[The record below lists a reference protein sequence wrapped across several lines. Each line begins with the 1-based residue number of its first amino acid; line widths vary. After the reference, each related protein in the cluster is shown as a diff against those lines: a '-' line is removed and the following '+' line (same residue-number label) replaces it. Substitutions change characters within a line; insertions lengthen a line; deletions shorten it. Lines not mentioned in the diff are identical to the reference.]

1 MLRLRRC
8 LPMVLLAF
16 LLFGTAPMAAPVPT
30 NLTVEEALAIG
41 SASPL
46 PSELQWMPDGVR
58 FCYFAPHAYGEAAD
72 LMSYDLR
79 PGKASPLLTQEQFRK
94 ALGGLAQLSSEKLSE
109 AKFTGY
115 RLSHAGRYLLLQGN
129 EGCFVW
135 DLSEHTLTRVTPAGE
150 EAGGL
155 AWSPDD
161 SRLAYTEGGNLWVV
175 DRATGARKLLAE
187 GKSPLVTCGAPDW
200 LYGEELDMTTA
211 FWWSPDGSHIAY
223 LRFDETG
230 VPTYPIVDQR
240 ELQPGVRQQFYP
252 RPGDPNP
259 AVSLW
264 VVPAGGGGTAVAIP
278 GAESGQGYLPRV
290 AWVPGGRTLTYE
302 LLDRGQ
308 QKLTLYAA
316 PLDGSPS
323 SQILQES
330 SSTWVNVL
338 ETPRFLKDGRRFLWL
353 SERDGFAHIY
363 LYDLRQGLVRR
374 LTGGPWVVD
383 GILAVAPSE
392 KTVFFSA
399 NKDETTGRQVCSVSL
414 DGKDLKTVSKGEG
427 WHEAIFSPSAKEYLD
442 DYSRAGVPADLTL
455 TNTATGRQHLV
466 AAGQTGF
473 LRTYGFVKPEF
484 MTLRAAD
491 GTVLHAEVI
500 KPRDYVPGRRYPAV
514 VEVYGGP
521 DFQIVQDRFEP
532 RWATIDQLFAQAGFV
547 YFMLDNRGS
556 SRRGTAFEG
565 VLLDRMGK
573 SELEDQLA
581 GVEAL
586 KRLPYVDPQRIGV
599 WGWSY
604 GGFMTLYSLTHTDA
618 FRCGVSVAPVTNWL
632 NYDTCYTERYLKLP
646 KDDEAGYT
654 KSSPV
659 HDAAKLHGALL
670 IAQGLVDDNVHFGN
684 SAQMVS
690 ALYAAA
696 RPFDMAYYPGMDHGI
711 KGPAERTDLFKRIL
725 AFFERHLAEGGSRR

>member
-1 MLRLRRC
+1 MTRLRRC
-8 LPMVLLAF
+8 LPTTLLALLAF
-16 LLFGTAPMAAPVPT
+16 ATAALAASQPR
-30 NLTVEEALAIG
+30 NLTVEEALALG
-41 SASPL
+41 AASPL
-46 PSELQWMPDGVR
+46 PSELQWMPDGLR
-58 FCYFAPHAYGEAAD
+58 FCSFAPHAYGEAAD

-79 PGKASPLLTQEQFRK
+79 SGKTSPLLTQEQFRK

-115 RLSHAGRYLLLQGN
+115 QLSHTGRYLLLESN
-129 EGCFVW
+129 EGDFVW
-135 DLSEHTLTRVTPAGE
+135 DLSAHALTRLTQAGE
-150 EAGGL
+150 GAENL

-161 SRLAYTEGGNLWVV
+161 SRIAYAEGGNLWVV
-175 DRATGARKLLAE
+175 DRAAGARKLLAE
-187 GKSPLVTCGAPDW
+187 GKAPLVTCGSPDW

-211 FWWSPDGSHIAY
+211 FWWSPDGSRIAY

-230 VPTYPIVDQR
+230 VPTYPIIDQR
-240 ELQPGVRQQFYP
+240 ELQPGVRHQFYP
-252 RPGDPNP
+252 RPGQANP
-259 AVSLW
+259 SVSLW
-264 VVPAGGGGTAVAIP
+264 VVPADGGHSTPVP

-290 AWVPGGRTLTYE
+290 AWAPGAKTLTYE
-302 LLDRGQ
+302 LLDRAQ
-308 QKLTLYAA
+308 QKLVLYAA
-316 PLDGSPS
+316 SLDGSPS
-323 SQILQES
+323 RPILQES

-338 ETPRFLKDGRRFLWL
+338 DAPRFLKDGRRFFWL

-363 LYDLRQGLVRR
+363 LYDLQKGLIRR
-374 LTGGPWVVD
+374 LTQGPWVVD
-383 GILAVAPSE
+383 GILAVDEAQRR
-392 KTVFFSA
+392 VYFSC
-399 NKDETTGRQVCSVSL
+399 NKDETIGRQICSVKL
-414 DGKDLKTVSKGEG
+414 DGKDLKTVSRGEG
-427 WHEAIFSPSAKEYLD
+427 WHEALFSPDAKEYLD
-442 DYSRAGVPADLTL
+442 EYSRAGVPADLTL
-455 TNTATGRQHLV
+455 TNAITGRQQLV
-466 AAGQTGF
+466 AAGETSF
-473 LRTYGFVKPEF
+473 LQTYGFVKPEF

-491 GTVLHAEVI
+491 GSLLHAEVI
-500 KPRDYVPGRRYPAV
+500 KPRDYLPGRRYPAV

-532 RWATIDQLFAQAGFV
+532 RWAAIDQLFAQDGFV

-573 SELEDQLA
+573 TELGDQLTGLA
-581 GVEAL
+581 AL
-586 KRLPYVDPQRIGV
+586 KRLPYVDPQRIGI

-604 GGFMTLYSLTHTDA
+604 GGFMTLYSLTHSDA

-659 HDAAKLHGALL
+659 HDAADLHVPLL

-696 RPFDMAYYPGMDHGI
+696 KPFDMAYYPGMDHGI
-711 KGPAERTDLFKRIL
+711 KGPAERSDLFKRIL
-725 AFFERHLAEGGSRR
+725 AFFERHLAENEKGH

>member
-1 MLRLRRC
+1 MTRLRRC
-8 LPMVLLAF
+8 LPLFLLAS
-16 LLFGTAPMAAPVPT
+16 LLFGTAPMAVPPPAD
-30 NLTVEEALAIG
+30 LSVEEALAIG
-41 SASPL
+41 ASSPL
-46 PSELQWMPDGVR
+46 PSELQWMPGGGR
-58 FCYFAPHAYGEAAD
+58 FCYIAPHAYGEAAD
-72 LMSYDLR
+72 LLSYDLQS
-79 PGKASPLLTQEQFRK
+79 GKTSPVLTQEQFRA
-94 ALGGLAQLSSEKLSE
+94 ALGQQSVLSKDKLGE

-115 RLSHAGRYLLLQGN
+115 RLSHTGRYLLLESN
-129 EGCFVW
+129 EGDFVW
-135 DLSEHTLTRVTPAGE
+135 DLPAHALTRLTQAGE
-150 EAGGL
+150 GAENP

-161 SRLAYTEGGNLWVV
+161 SRLAYAEGGNLWVV
-175 DRATGARKLLAE
+175 DRATGAKKRVAE
-187 GKSPLVTCGAPDW
+187 GKAPLVTCGVPDW

-211 FWWSPDGSHIAY
+211 FWWSPDGSRIAY

-230 VPTYPIVDQR
+230 VPTYPIIDQR
-240 ELQPGVRQQFYP
+240 ELQPGVRHQFYP
-252 RPGDPNP
+252 RPGQTNP
-259 AVSLW
+259 SVSLW
-264 VVPAGGGGTAVAIP
+264 VVPAGGGQAALVP

-290 AWVPGGRTLTYE
+290 AWVPGGKTITYE
-302 LLDRGQ
+302 LLDRAQ

-316 PLDGSPS
+316 SPGAG
-323 SQILQES
+323 QPKELLQES
-330 SSTWVNVL
+330 SPTWVNVL
-338 ETPRFLKDGRRFLWL
+338 EGPRFLKDGQRFLWL

-363 LYDLRQGLVRR
+363 LYDLQRGLVRR
-374 LTGGPWVVD
+374 LTSGPWVVD
-383 GILAVAPSE
+383 DILAVDPSE
-392 KTVFFSA
+392 KRVFFSA
-399 NKDETTGRQVCSVSL
+399 NKDEATGRQICSVSL
-414 DGKDLKTVSKGEG
+414 EGRDLRTLSKGEG
-427 WHEAIFSPSAKEYLD
+427 WHEATFSPSAKEYLD

-473 LRTYGFVKPEF
+473 LQTYGFVKPEF
-484 MTLRAAD
+484 MSLRAAD

-500 KPRDYVPGRRYPAV
+500 KPRGYVPGRRYPAV

-573 SELEDQLA
+573 TELEDQLTGA
-581 GVEAL
+581 AAL
-586 KRLPYVDPQRIGV
+586 KKLPYVDPQRIGI

-604 GGFMTLYSLTHTDA
+604 GGFMTLYSLTHSDA
-618 FRCGVSVAPVTNWL
+618 FNCGVSVAPVTNWL

-646 KDDEAGYT
+646 KDDEAGYSQ
-654 KSSPV
+654 SSPV
-659 HDAAKLHGALL
+659 HDAADLHVPLL

-696 RPFDMAYYPGMDHGI
+696 KPFDMAYYPGMDHSI
-711 KGPAERTDLFKRIL
+711 RGPAERTDLFKRIL
-725 AFFERHLAEGGSRR
+725 AFFRLHLAAGESNP

>member
-1 MLRLRRC
+1 MTRLRRC
-8 LPMVLLAF
+8 LPTALLALLAF
-16 LLFGTAPMAAPVPT
+16 GTAALAANVPRD
-30 NLTVEEALAIG
+30 LTVEEALAIG
-41 SASPL
+41 ASSPL
-46 PSELQWMPDGVR
+46 PSDLQWMPDGGR
-58 FCYFAPHAYGEAAD
+58 FCYVAPHAYGGAAD
-72 LMSYDLR
+72 LMSYDIR
-79 PGKASPLLTQEQFRK
+79 SGKASPMLTQEQFRA
-94 ALGGLAQLSSEKLSE
+94 ALGQESALSKEKLGE
-109 AKFTGY
+109 AKFTSY
-115 RLSHAGRYLLLQGN
+115 RLSHAGRYLLLESN
-129 EGCFVW
+129 EGDFVW
-135 DLSEHTLTRVTPAGE
+135 DLPAHALTRLTQAGE
-150 EAGGL
+150 GAKNL

-161 SRLAYTEGGNLWVV
+161 SRLAYTEGGSLWVV
-175 DRATGARKLLAE
+175 DRATGAKKMVAE
-187 GKSPLVTCGAPDW
+187 GKAPLVTCGVPDW

-211 FWWSPDGSHIAY
+211 LWWSPDGSHIAY

-264 VVPAGGGGTAVAIP
+264 IVPADGGKALAIP

-290 AWVPGGRTLTYE
+290 AWVPGGKTLTYE

-316 PLDGSPS
+316 SLDGSPS
-323 SQILQES
+323 REILQES

-338 ETPRFLKDGRRFLWL
+338 EAPRFLKDGRRFLWL
-353 SERDGFAHIY
+353 SERDGFAHLY
-363 LYDLRQGLVRR
+363 LYDLRKGLIRR
-374 LTGGPWVVD
+374 LTAGPWVVD
-383 GILAVAPSE
+383 GILAVDPSE
-392 KTVFFSA
+392 KRVFFSA
-399 NKDETTGRQVCSVSL
+399 NKDEATGRQVCSVSL
-414 DGKDLKTVSKGEG
+414 DGRDLRTVSQGQG
-427 WHEAIFSPSAKEYLD
+427 WHEATFSPSAREYLD
-442 DYSRAGVPADLTL
+442 EYSRVGVPADLTL
-455 TNTATGRQHLV
+455 TVTATGRQHLV
-466 AAGQTGF
+466 AAGQTAF
-473 LRTYGFVKPEF
+473 LQKYGFVQPEF
-484 MTLRAAD
+484 LTLHAED
-491 GTVLHAEVI
+491 GTPLHAEVI

-532 RWATIDQLFAQAGFV
+532 RWATIDQLFSQAGFV

-573 SELEDQLA
+573 TELEDQLT
-581 GVEAL
+581 GVRAL
-586 KRLPYVDPQRIGV
+586 KQLPYVDPQRIGV

-659 HDAAKLHGALL
+659 HDAAELHGALL

-696 RPFDMAYYPGMDHGI
+696 KPFDMAYYPGMDHSI
-711 KGPAERTDLFKRIL
+711 RGPAERTDLFKRIL
-725 AFFERHLAEGGSRR
+725 AFFSRHLEEGQNKP